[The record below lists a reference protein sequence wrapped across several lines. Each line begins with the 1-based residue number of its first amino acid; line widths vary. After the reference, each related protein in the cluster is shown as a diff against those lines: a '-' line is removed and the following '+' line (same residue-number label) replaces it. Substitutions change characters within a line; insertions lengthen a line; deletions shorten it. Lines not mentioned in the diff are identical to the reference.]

1 MNTRRERPPW
11 SSLVLMLG
19 LAGLIVMADNWV
31 VSPIL
36 PSIASAFGVPVASTG
51 VLIAAYMLPFGL
63 FQLAYGPIADRYGKF
78 QTVVVTLTLFAGITA
93 LGAFMPSVGGLTV
106 VRGLTGVFA
115 AATMPV
121 SLALLG
127 DSVPMVDRQKAIG
140 TFMGI
145 AFLGQGI
152 SMMLGGVIAFALGWR
167 WVFGLYGVIAAVIA
181 ALLWSRMG
189 RFPAV
194 PAASGSLL
202 APYRTLLG
210 RWRSARVY
218 VVALVEGMLVLG
230 LFSFLG
236 ALLSS
241 RHGLNVLQVGAAM
254 TAFGVAAVVFGRL
267 SGRLAERVGR
277 VNLIAGALVIAGVSG
292 IAMARMPVLP
302 VEVAA
307 IFGLGAGFMLAH
319 SSILTIATELA
330 ARHRGVA
337 MSLVAFAFMGGG
349 SVGTM
354 LAGRV
359 IAGWGF
365 EPYLLGWGLA
375 LVLAGIASR
384 FIMRGAGAGSSAAEA
399 TRPMVAATA
408 TAHEGGQA

>member
-1 MNTRRERPPW
+1 MSRRSERPEW
-11 SSLVLMLG
+11 ASLVLILG

-63 FQLAYGPIADRYGKF
+63 FQLAYGPLADRYGKF
-78 QTVVVTLTLFAGITA
+78 RTVVATLTLFAGVTA
-93 LGAFMPSVGGLTV
+93 LGALMPSVQGLTA

-152 SMMLGGVIAFALGWR
+152 SMILGGVIAFALGWR
-167 WVFGLYGVIAAVIA
+167 WVFGLYGLIAAVIA
-181 ALLWSRMG
+181 VALWSRMG
-189 RFPAV
+189 RFPSV
-194 PAASGSLL
+194 PAASGPIL

-218 VVALVEGMLVLG
+218 AVALVEGMLILG

-236 ALLSS
+236 ALLSA
-241 RHGLNVLQVGAAM
+241 RHGLNALQVGAAM

-267 SGRLAERVGR
+267 SGKLADRVGR
-277 VNLIAGALVIAGVSG
+277 VNLIAGALAIAGVSG
-292 IAMARMPVLP
+292 VALAWVPFLP
-302 VEVAA
+302 IEVVA

-354 LAGRV
+354 LAGQV
-359 IAGWGF
+359 IDGWGF
-365 EPYLLGWGLA
+365 ETYLLGWGLA
-375 LVLAGIASR
+375 LILVGFAAR
-384 FIMRGAGAGSSAAEA
+384 FIMSGAGVGDATEA
-399 TRPMVAATA
+399 MRPPVPATVAVG
-408 TAHEGGQA
+408 EE

>member
-1 MNTRRERPPW
+1 MSRRSERPEW
-11 SSLVLMLG
+11 ASLVLILG

-36 PSIASAFGVPVASTG
+36 PNIASTFGVPVASTG

-63 FQLAYGPIADRYGKF
+63 FQLAYGPLADRYGKF
-78 QTVVVTLTLFAGITA
+78 RTVVATLTLFAGVTA
-93 LGAFMPSVGGLTV
+93 LGALMPSVQGLTA

-152 SMMLGGVIAFALGWR
+152 SMILGGVIAVAFGWR
-167 WVFGLYGVIAAVIA
+167 WVFGLYGLIAAVIA
-181 ALLWSRMG
+181 VALWSRMG

-194 PAASGSLL
+194 PGASGPVF
-202 APYRTLLG
+202 APYRSLLG

-218 VVALVEGMLVLG
+218 AVALVDAGI
-230 LFSFLG
+230 S
-236 ALLSS
+236 
-241 RHGLNVLQVGAAM
+241 
-254 TAFGVAAVVFGRL
+254 GVA
-267 SGRLAERVGR
+267 LAWVP
-277 VNLIAGALVIAGVSG
+277 L
-292 IAMARMPVLP
+292 LP
-302 VEVAA
+302 IEVAA

-330 ARHRGVA
+330 AHHRGVA

-359 IAGWGF
+359 IDAWGF
-365 EPYLLGWGLA
+365 ETYLLGWGLA
-375 LVLAGIASR
+375 LVLVGFAAR
-384 FIMRGAGAGSSAAEA
+384 FIMSGSGAESATEPMRPLAPA
-399 TRPMVAATA
+399 TVAVS
-408 TAHEGGQA
+408 EE